1 MPILRERCV
10 PVEGSSAVLIGMPG
24 SGKSTIGRM
33 ISRKN
38 GYAWVDTDYL
48 LEAWWGMP
56 LQAIRDRLGLDNFLA
71 AEEEL
76 VSSLKLYRTV
86 ISTGGSVVYSGGAMG
101 RLTELGRVIHL
112 QAELSTIK
120 TRLGNA
126 SSRGLAMDAGQSI
139 EDIYNQ
145 RKPLYEKYAE
155 LTVETDIYKPE
166 QSVETIISWLAEQKN

>member
-56 LQAIRDRLGLDNFLA
+56 LQAIRDLLGLQDFLA

-76 VSSLKLYRTV
+76 ISSLKLYRTV
-86 ISTGGSVVYSGGAMG
+86 ISTGGSVVYSTRAMG
-101 RLTELGRVIHL
+101 RLVELGRIVYLKAHI
-112 QAELSTIK
+112 STIEA
-120 TRLGNA
+120 RLGDV
-126 SSRGLAMDAGQSI
+126 SSRGLAMDADQ
-139 EDIYNQ
+139 DIADVYSQ
-145 RKPLYEKYAE
+145 RRPLYEKYAE

-166 QSVETIISWLAEQKN
+166 QNVETIISWLAK